1 MRTLRQYWDRIFSR
15 RSKASVPDGPHVP
28 GPEELEREILAISDQ
43 RQALAE
49 EVHQVRSDF
58 ERARD
63 EDNRKLAD
71 LEQVRRVMER
81 ARDEDHRKLTELES
95 LNSRFESAREAD
107 SRKILDLE
115 TRLAEL
121 ESERNQ
127 ARDKVQALE
136 NALAES
142 ASRLKKT
149 DLQVKDLQVNS
160 VEQAKQIAASLSESN
175 SRLEDTG
182 NHVRNLEDR
191 LTSERQA
198 YQNALQDILGRF
210 RRQDVR
216 MNWTMSVAGAALL
229 LGTVAGVILI
239 WEIQRNATLLT
250 SMSRDI
256 RELVSSVNANLSLQ
270 QQPQEEKQPL
280 ADLPVTP
287 PPIARTTVAVQP
299 EQDAAAKPQPVAPAS
314 KATISKP
321 VPNPYYL
328 GSAFK
333 NRGRPTTRDG
343 KQDTTRGDA
352 NNFFEENAKIEG
364 VVSLPSGVQYRVI
377 QSGSGKSPTLADKI
391 VVAYVGTKLDG
402 TIFDETYTTGLSST
416 FSMNEVLPSWQ
427 EVLLKMEEGA
437 EFELYIPPNLST
449 KGGVRKRGVL
459 GYEPS
464 IYLIELLEVV
474 KESAD

>member
-1 MRTLRQYWDRIFSR
+1 
-15 RSKASVPDGPHVP
+15 
-28 GPEELEREILAISDQ
+28 
-43 RQALAE
+43 
-49 EVHQVRSDF
+49 
-58 ERARD
+58 
-63 EDNRKLAD
+63 
-71 LEQVRRVMER
+71 
-81 ARDEDHRKLTELES
+81 
-95 LNSRFESAREAD
+95 
-107 SRKILDLE
+107 
-115 TRLAEL
+115 
-121 ESERNQ
+121 
-127 ARDKVQALE
+127 
-136 NALAES
+136 
-142 ASRLKKT
+142 
-149 DLQVKDLQVNS
+149 
-160 VEQAKQIAASLSESN
+160 
-175 SRLEDTG
+175 
-182 NHVRNLEDR
+182 
-191 LTSERQA
+191 
-198 YQNALQDILGRF
+198 
-210 RRQDVR
+210 

-250 SMSRDI
+250 GMSKDI
-256 RELVSSVNANLSLQ
+256 RELVSSVNENLSLQ
-270 QQPQEEKQPL
+270 QQPREEKQPL

-287 PPIARTTVAVQP
+287 PPVARTTVAVQP
-299 EQDAAAKPQPVAPAS
+299 EQDAAAEPQPVAPAS

-321 VPNPYYL
+321 GPNPYYL

-474 KESAD
+474 KASAD

>member
-1 MRTLRQYWDRIFSR
+1 M
-15 RSKASVPDGPHVP
+15 PDDQHVP
-28 GPEELEREILAISDQ
+28 SPEELEREILAISGE

-63 EDNRKLAD
+63 EENRKLAD

-127 ARDKVQALE
+127 ARDKTRALE

-142 ASRLKKT
+142 ASRLEKT

-191 LTSERQA
+191 LTSERQD

-229 LGTVAGVILI
+229 LGTVAVIILT
-239 WEIQRNATLLT
+239 WEMQRNAVLLT
-250 SMSRDI
+250 SMSNDI
-256 RELVSSVNANLSLQ
+256 RELVSSIDGNLSQ
-270 QQPQEEKQPL
+270 QHKLRAEKHQMALPSTPL
-280 ADLPVTP
+280 SAPVTP
-287 PPIARTTVAVQP
+287 
-299 EQDAAAKPQPVAPAS
+299 
-314 KATISKP
+314 
-321 VPNPYYL
+321 
-328 GSAFK
+328 
-333 NRGRPTTRDG
+333 
-343 KQDTTRGDA
+343 
-352 NNFFEENAKIEG
+352 
-364 VVSLPSGVQYRVI
+364 
-377 QSGSGKSPTLADKI
+377 
-391 VVAYVGTKLDG
+391 
-402 TIFDETYTTGLSST
+402 
-416 FSMNEVLPSWQ
+416 
-427 EVLLKMEEGA
+427 
-437 EFELYIPPNLST
+437 
-449 KGGVRKRGVL
+449 
-459 GYEPS
+459 
-464 IYLIELLEVV
+464 
-474 KESAD
+474 